1 MGDVTVSI
9 IGQNILINGNPFE
22 LKTVFK
28 MGQQQGITFDEHFW
42 KKVYC
47 GDVNKDGC
55 PMDILKRTVISWDLA
70 DKISAAEVKK
80 MSSDMTDSLIDNQL
94 IYKGEILRLK
104 KYKTEFPEN
113 LKTQFDS
120 AFQECVRVYVNKD
133 CGLDPAVFMVAGKCF
148 KSCNVA
154 SDVIDPH
161 SAKTDDCHTKFP
173 ENNHT
178 LVLDHTVFDYLQY
191 PRTCRLAATT
201 RNGGGIY
208 NLDFRITD
216 INGTETQITHEYFL
230 GNNTKKTELKI
241 GDVNIENNA
250 KLCIAKYS
258 GDTLQSL
265 IQRIFQFFSISIQ
278 HVHIN
283 NEFVVSTCDSIVAL
297 RSYALNGSYIE
308 ITDDETKEK
317 ITQVF
322 IFRPNLANLDTLQ
335 TIFDA
340 EKIKIAAE
348 YSDFEVL
355 IRGINHNQPGQNFN
369 NIYICGSNT
378 TYKFSNDFY
387 NLILLDIVRI
397 RAAILAIPFDANNQN
412 GGISIRTLRTFKI
425 NDFLKTNGPNG
436 QYYCITLA
444 TKYTKGNF
452 GNIGIAEN
460 TLFVKLNGKKTS
472 TSFFEFATSRY
483 NQSLRHGGNIR
494 GGVNPANIMQPPDP
508 MDLNSMLNYYF
519 DMDFYKNNHIVKTM
533 FKDGDKDGDA
543 DRSNKNIDLH
553 KQFLDDFK
561 IEFLKKVSPS
571 NINYKLLFFDC
582 FSDVINSFGILDL
595 DKPKLRYYSED
606 AIRYLIERYLI
617 ILKSGITKSSR
628 YKIIIK
634 FNKSRAKSNNTRGTS
649 ATRGTSSRH
658 QKENQMQQFVEKSKS
673 RVRNARQIELAKR
686 RELTSGDSKPSGSK
700 TRKIRP

>member
-9 IGQNILINGNPFE
+9 VGKNISINGNQFE

-55 PMDILKRTVISWDLA
+55 SMDILKRTVNSWDLE

-80 MSSDMTDSLIDNQL
+80 MSSDMTDSLIDNQE
-94 IYKGEILRLK
+94 IFVGEILRLK
-104 KYKTEFPEN
+104 KYKTEFPEH

-133 CGLDPAVFMVAGKCF
+133 CGLDPAIFMVAGKCF
-148 KSCNVA
+148 KSCNPA

-161 SAKTDDCHTKFP
+161 SAKTDDCHTRFP

-178 LVLDHTVFDYLQY
+178 LVLDHTVFNYLQY

-201 RNGGGIY
+201 LTGGGKY
-208 NLDFRITD
+208 YLDFRITD
-216 INGTETQITHEYFL
+216 INGTETQITSEYFA
-230 GNNTKKTELKI
+230 GNATKKTELKT
-241 GDVNIENNA
+241 GNNSIENNA

-258 GDTLQSL
+258 GDTLQSF
-265 IQRIFQFFSISIQ
+265 IQRIFQLVKNEPI
-278 HVHIN
+278 

-297 RSYALNGSYIE
+297 RSFALNGSYIE

-322 IFRPNLANLDTLQ
+322 IWRPNLADPQKLQ
-335 TIFDA
+335 TIFNA
-340 EKIKIAAE
+340 EREKVARE
-348 YSDFEVL
+348 YFDFETL
-355 IRGINHNQPGQNFN
+355 ITSIIHQQPGQNFN

-378 TYKFSNDFY
+378 TYKFTNNFY
-387 NLILLDIVRI
+387 NLILQDIQKIRI
-397 RAAILAIPFDANNQN
+397 AISAIQFNANDQQ

-444 TKYTKGNF
+444 KKYTKGNLE
-452 GNIGIAEN
+452 NIEIAEN
-460 TLFVKLNGKKTS
+460 TLFVKLHGKKNS
-472 TSFFEFATSRY
+472 TSFFEFATSRF
-483 NQSLRHGGNIR
+483 NTSLRNGGNIR
-494 GGVNPANIMQPPDP
+494 GGVNPANIVQPPDP
-508 MDLNSMLNYYF
+508 MNLDNMLDYYF
-519 DMDFYKNNHIVKTM
+519 DMDFYKTNPIVKTM
-533 FKDGDKDGDA
+533 FKDGDDE
-543 DRSNKNIDLH
+543 RSNKTINLH

-561 IEFLKKVSPS
+561 REFLKKVSQS
-571 NINYKLLFFDC
+571 NVYYKLLFFDC
-582 FSDVINSFGILDL
+582 FSDVINSFGILDIK
-595 DKPKLRYYSED
+595 KPKLRYYSED

-617 ILKSGITKSSR
+617 IL
-628 YKIIIK
+628 
-634 FNKSRAKSNNTRGTS
+634 NKQNRAKSNRVKSNRARGNSARSNSARSNSARGTRNIDPNKTY
-649 ATRGTSSRH
+649 TRH
-658 QKENQMQQFVEKSKS
+658 IDEKSQHA
-673 RVRNARQIELAKR
+673 RDVRQRYFADKR
-686 RELTSGDSKPSGSK
+686 GLNSSGSK